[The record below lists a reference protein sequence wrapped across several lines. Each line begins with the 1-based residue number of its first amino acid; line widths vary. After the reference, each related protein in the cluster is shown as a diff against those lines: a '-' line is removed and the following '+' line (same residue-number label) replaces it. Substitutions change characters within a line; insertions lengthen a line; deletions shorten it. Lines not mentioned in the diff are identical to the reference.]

1 MRYSTYL
8 EVDLKLLGK
17 NVEMIQSL
25 APRAKLLPM
34 VKSDAYG
41 NGLIPVAK
49 FLTEEMN
56 IKHIGCATIGEAIA
70 LNEGIRNF
78 QAESIVFSDQELYL
92 PHVRDAY
99 LKYKIIPM
107 IFNTRDLEFA
117 LSDPFFKK
125 LPLVIKFNTGM
136 NRLGLT
142 LEDLKL
148 FLPKLKERG
157 IDHFI
162 SHFARSS
169 QHIKPGDKNNN
180 QYQEFKDGKA
190 FLESEGVEIRETS
203 VSNSGAIEQGFGVDE
218 TYVRPGLML
227 YGPPT
232 VTDPIIWNGHQ
243 ISRLMTKVLFTFKVK
258 KGTPIGYGVNV
269 ADKDSFIAVIAV
281 GYGDGMMTFYSGT
294 KLNIKGHIGKVF
306 GRVNMDMTFL
316 QFEPEAESAFKIDDA
331 IEVWSNDNRVITDI
345 AIQNKT
351 TAYQIMCGITPRIPR
366 KYI

>member
-8 EVDLKLLGK
+8 EVNLKLLAE
-17 NVEMIQSL
+17 NVKMIQSL
-25 APRAKLLPM
+25 APKAKLLPM

-41 NGLIPVAK
+41 NGMIPVAK
-49 FLTEEMN
+49 FLTEEMS
-56 IKHIGCATIGEAIA
+56 IKDIGCATIGEAIA
-70 LNEGIRNF
+70 LNEGIKGF
-78 QAESIVFSDQELYL
+78 GAECTVFSDQELYL
-92 PHVRDAY
+92 PYVRDAY
-99 LKYKIIPM
+99 LKYNIVPV
-107 IFNTRDLEFA
+107 IFNTRDLEFI
-117 LSDPFFKK
+117 LKDTLFKK
-125 LPLVIKFNTGM
+125 LPLIIKLNTGM

-142 LEDLKL
+142 LEDLKP
-148 FLPKLKERG
+148 FIPGLKERG
-157 IDHFI
+157 IDHLI

-169 QHIKPGDKNNN
+169 QHIRPGDKNNS

-190 FLESEGVEIRETS
+190 WLESEGVEIRETS

-218 TYVRPGLML
+218 SYVRPGLML

-243 ISRLMTKVLFTFKVK
+243 ISRLITKVLFTFQVK

-281 GYGDGMMTFYSGT
+281 GYGDGLMSFYSGT
-294 KLNIKGHIGKVF
+294 KLRINGHTGKVF

-316 QFEPEAESAFKIDDA
+316 QFDPEAESAFKIDDV
-331 IEVWSNDNRVITDI
+331 IEVWNNDNRVITDI
-345 AIQNKT
+345 AVQSKT
-351 TAYQIMCGITPRIPR
+351 TAYQIMCGISPRIPR